1 MCFFVCLAEKSIAAR
16 AKTEKKEAEGA
27 KDDEDDEQADE
38 VDDEVEDEDEQDRR
52 EAREHEQGIK
62 ERLCT
67 SLEEVAEFL
76 DQLRAS
82 YQQGPLSMQQ
92 PDAARTKADLVESSK
107 HTVMLRVLVGKI
119 VSTVAMAGVHKSQS
133 TAFTIADLWTV
144 ARSDEAKS
152 LVGQRRKQLE
162 GEIEQAPAT
171 KRARWHADFQ
181 TAMDQARAAAGPG
194 QVASV
199 TFTIGA

>member
-1 MCFFVCLAEKSIAAR
+1 MCLAEESIAAR
-16 AKTEKKEAEGA
+16 AKTEKKEAEDA
-27 KDDEDDEQADE
+27 KDDEG
-38 VDDEVEDEDEQDRR
+38 DDEVEDEDEQDRR
-52 EAREHEQGIK
+52 EAREHEQGVK

-67 SLEEVAEFL
+67 SLEEVADFL

-82 YQQGPLSMQQ
+82 YQFGPPQGPLSLQ
-92 PDAARTKADLVESSK
+92 PETKAHLLESSK

-119 VSTVAMAGVHKSQS
+119 VSKVAMASAHKNQS
-133 TAFTIADLWTV
+133 TAFKIADLWTV
-144 ARSDEAKS
+144 ARSDDTKS

-162 GEIEQAPAT
+162 GEIEQAPAA

-199 TFTIGA
+199 SFTIGA